1 MNILVLKEKHGDL
14 YIEWPA
20 DLTVQEEICKHIITE
35 RLLNKFYKDEDR
47 VDEAIKN
54 NKCKRFLFSR
64 QDYEY
69 EDLEIV
75 TPLKIY

>member
-47 VDEAIKN
+47 VDEVIVFADDDDAIGSK
-54 NKCKRFLFSR
+54 LG
-64 QDYEY
+64 Q
-69 EDLEIV
+69 I
-75 TPLKIY
+75 